1 MLSKYCLTC
10 HNEKVKTAGVILDP
24 AGLTDITSK
33 AELWEKVIRK
43 VRTGTMP
50 PPGAPHPDQATSD
63 SFASHLES
71 QLDAAATANPK
82 PGKLPL
88 MHRLSRTEYQ
98 NAIRDLLKLENLP
111 KEMDYS
117 LLLPSDNASSGF
129 DNLADLLFVSPAAM
143 ERYLDAAQKI
153 SALAVGDPATP
164 VMVNMYRLSDEQPQ
178 DERVDELPFGTRG
191 GLAVRSDFPLDG
203 EYLIKVELA
212 GASRNP
218 EQLEISVDGERV
230 HVFTVKGNPSAM
242 QRAGHPGEPKDAKP
256 LEFRV
261 PLKAG
266 PRLIGITFVAQND
279 TRDEETLRPR
289 MRGRGTGVAVA
300 RAIVSGPY
308 DAKGGG
314 ETPSR
319 QRIFVCHP
327 AGAADELPCAKQIL
341 AKLERRAYRRPVT
354 DADVN
359 RLLPF
364 YNAGRA
370 EKNFDLGVQRALE
383 RLLVSPQFLYRIE
396 RDPPNVAPG
405 TAYPVSDLE
414 LASRL
419 SFFLW
424 SSIPDDELLDVAT
437 RGRLRNPGAL
447 EQQVRRMLADS
458 RSQSLVDNF
467 AEQWLYLRDIE
478 AKRPDELLFP
488 DFDETLRDAF
498 RRETNLFLESIFRE
512 NRSIL
517 ELLTAN
523 YTFVNERLAKHYGIP
538 HIEGSYFRR
547 VTLPPGNPRGGLLG
561 QGSILTITSYAT
573 RTSPVVRGK
582 WVLENLLSSAP
593 PPPPP
598 DIPALKTESAKTGK
612 PVSVRAAM
620 IEHRANPACASCHAR
635 MDPIGFAMENFDAV
649 GRWRDR
655 DGLNPIDA
663 SGVFPDATKFN
674 GMAGLKNALLLH
686 PEQFAGTVAQKLL
699 MYAVGRNVQYYD
711 QPVVRAI
718 VRGAAADNYT
728 IASLV
733 LGVVKS
739 APFQMREARVKTAEK
754 PPITTAAIGR
764 AQ

>member
-1 MLSKYCLTC
+1 
-10 HNEKVKTAGVILDP
+10 
-24 AGLTDITSK
+24 
-33 AELWEKVIRK
+33 
-43 VRTGTMP
+43 
-50 PPGAPHPDQATSD
+50 
-63 SFASHLES
+63 
-71 QLDAAATANPK
+71 
-82 PGKLPL
+82 
-88 MHRLSRTEYQ
+88 
-98 NAIRDLLKLENLP
+98 
-111 KEMDYS
+111 YS

-164 VMVNMYRLSDEQPQ
+164 VMVNMYRVSDEQPQ

-289 MRGRGTGVAVA
+289 MRGRGLGVAVA